1 LIIFVSCGGVHQR
14 ADYPLSLKNL
24 VKTVYVDPAFDEKET
39 NEIIKAFRS
48 WECSTNRLYSF
59 DLIFNVRPI
68 EVEDSDQNLVVEKV
82 RSTDSRIKESDA
94 EFKRN
99 ENDHIVHTKALFTA
113 NDRYVPTILL
123 VIDRLEYDL
132 KIVLEHEI
140 LHAAAISHIDSEN
153 SIMNKYIDKGS
164 RKITKL
170 DLEEFCSLY
179 WCNPDTMTVCN
190 L

>member
-1 LIIFVSCGGVHQR
+1 VQ
-14 ADYPLSLKNL
+14 N
-24 VKTVYVDPAFDEKET
+24 
-39 NEIIKAFRS
+39 
-48 WECSTNRLYSF
+48 
-59 DLIFNVRPI
+59 
-68 EVEDSDQNLVVEKV
+68 SDQNLIVEKV
-82 RSTDSRIKESDA
+82 RSTDLRIIESDI
-94 EFKRN
+94 EIKRKS
-99 ENDHIVHTKALFTA
+99 DGLTRYTKGLFTTS
-113 NDRYVPTILL
+113 DKYVPTILL

-132 KIVLEHEI
+132 KIVLLHEI
-140 LHAAAISHIDSEN
+140 GHAAAIEHIDSTG